1 MYGQAVRKRIS
12 EQNANITT
20 VSGKIPTK
28 YAGSASAGGS
38 ANSAVK
44 LDNSAGSAIQPVY
57 FSGGKPVA
65 CTHTLGK
72 SVPANAVFTDTQP
85 SLISVSTTVNTTL
98 FQNTYTPCW
107 KYGRIG
113 IINSTV
119 SNKTALAASTL
130 YRVTTVAQKPSTGST
145 GIAIDRITGN
155 GYMVQANTDGE
166 IVIYGGGPGIPTG
179 SSLDILIMVIF

>member
-72 SVPANAVFTDTQP
+72 SVPANAVFTDTDTKAIRVVQT
-85 SLISVSTTVNTTL
+85 LHFFDAGDNCYAYVERTGCALAGAAVLGNNNRRIASVSIETNT
-98 FQNTYTPCW
+98 
-107 KYGRIG
+107 IG
-113 IINSTV
+113 AYIIWCS
-119 SNKTALAASTL
+119 
-130 YRVTTVAQKPSTGST
+130 
-145 GIAIDRITGN
+145 
-155 GYMVQANTDGE
+155 
-166 IVIYGGGPGIPTG
+166 GGGVVDL
-179 SSLDILIMVIF
+179 SVELIWLPL